1 MELTFESICKAEA
14 YQKDIADFRSKNC
27 EVVGISTNPMDK
39 IKEFKAK
46 YGLGF
51 PMLSDRECGV
61 VESYGAAIKLPFVG
75 TFANR
80 LGRKSKK
87 KNTEASFS
95 WWDFR

>member
-1 MELTFESICKAEA
+1 
-14 YQKDIADFRSKNC
+14 
-27 EVVGISTNPMDK
+27 MDK
-39 IKEFKAK
+39 IKEFKEK

-80 LGRKSKK
+80 LGGGREE
-87 KNTEASFS
+87 T
-95 WWDFR
+95 